1 MAVTATFTAGEIVTA
16 ALRKVGVVAKDE
28 DASDFDMAESLKS
41 LNWMLK
47 GWQSKEWLTWTYT
60 RGTLTLTTAA
70 SYTLDP
76 VRPIRILNARLKR
89 SGIETPMVRM
99 TREEYDTIPQKTST
113 GLPTQFYYDRS
124 KEAALLYVWPVLSV
138 AAGET
143 IEYSYERE
151 LEDITAS
158 TDTLDMPVEW
168 HECVIYNLASRLTE
182 DYPDVSP
189 SVAQKVDIRAEML
202 LDDLLAEDRE
212 GSVTFVPDF
221 S

>member
-1 MAVTATFTAGEIVTA
+1 MTTATFTVAEIVTA
-16 ALRKVGVVAKDE
+16 ALRKVGVVSKDE
-28 DASDFDMAESLKS
+28 DASEADIAEAVKT

-89 SGIETPMVRM
+89 NGIETPMVRM
-99 TREEYDTIPQKTST
+99 TREDYDTLPVKTTT
-113 GLPTQFYYDRS
+113 GLPTQFYYDRQ

-138 AAGET
+138 ANGET
-143 IEYSYERE
+143 IEFSYERE
-151 LEDITAS
+151 LADITAG
-158 TDTLDMPVEW
+158 TDVLDMPVEW
-168 HECVIYNLASRLTE
+168 HEAVIYNLASRLTE
-182 DYPDVSP
+182 DYPDCPP
-189 SVAQKVDIRAEML
+189 SVAQKVDARAMML

-212 GSVTFVPDF
+212 GSVTFVPDW

>member
-1 MAVTATFTAGEIVTA
+1 MTTQTFTAGEIVTA
-16 ALRKVGVVAKDE
+16 ALRKVGVVSKDE
-28 DASDFDMAESLKS
+28 DPSEYDEAESLKS

-47 GWQSKEWLTWTYT
+47 GWQAKQWLTWTYT
-60 RGTLTLTTAA
+60 RGSLTLTTAD

-76 VRPIRILNARLKR
+76 VRPLRILNARLKR
-89 SGIETPMVRM
+89 NGIETPMFRM
-99 TREEYDTIPQKTST
+99 TRDDYDTLPQKTST
-113 GLPTQFYYDRS
+113 GLPTQFYYDRQ

-138 AAGET
+138 VNGET

-151 LEDITAS
+151 LADITAS
-158 TDTLDMPVEW
+158 TDVLDMPVEW

-189 SVAQKVDIRAEML
+189 SVAQKVDMRALML

-212 GSVTFVPDF
+212 ESVTFDTDW